1 MGNTYTKEPF
11 LKMIGPTDN
20 INDYA
25 AYFGTILTTLFIGVI
40 SYLLFKEFNN
50 RYEVAKPNEW
60 LLLIENGALKR
71 AGVGLAV
78 FRNIGAQVVKFSSNM
93 HKVEWKAQE
102 MTNQRA
108 GVEVKGFAIWGIYRP
123 CEEDQDGPFRAFK
136 SIPGLAEGNVSAGND
151 FVKQLI
157 ESIIRSTVAN
167 MSIMDVMQR
176 RDMMRDRVR
185 KEVTDQLKGWGIWL
199 ETGEIIACRISSQS
213 LFEDMQC
220 LSDEQLDFA
229 NRSEAKL
236 SAETVRMATQSKI
249 DESQINARR
258 LLEEQKL
265 ADKQAMDEKRLI
277 SQQFMNEK
285 QLVAEQAMNAARL
298 ESEVIINE
306 KQVAAD
312 LETALKTAEAET
324 KKRLNK
330 SAQQL
335 EIDKQNAQLQAER
348 DTMKMERLVQDK
360 AYQLAEVES
369 NAEVKAAAAEK
380 AMELEMLEK
389 RLAIE
394 KTLSPVNLQKMHLD
408 AVQNVYAKLPL
419 KEVKLVNMT
428 GGQGALG
435 GLGGLI
441 PGLAEATK
449 QVTGSND
456 VWDTMSDKSR

>member
-78 FRNIGAQVVKFSSNM
+78 FRNIGAQVIKFSSNM

-199 ETGEIIACRISSQS
+199 ETVEIIDCRISSQS

-249 DESQINARR
+249 DESTIETRR
-258 LLEEQKL
+258 FL
-265 ADKQAMDEKRLI
+265 DEKRLVE
-277 SQQFMNEK
+277 QQAMDQKRIDSELATALRKADTQAQRQIEELAHKLKVEK
-285 QLVAEQAMNAARL
+285 ENNAIQVERDAMRMQRVEQEKAIQLADAAKEAAVADFKEMQRMALAAKVAEQEMTLLRA
-298 ESEVIINE
+298 
-306 KQVAAD
+306 K
-312 LETALKTAEAET
+312 
-324 KKRLNK
+324 
-330 SAQQL
+330 L
-335 EIDKQNAQLQAER
+335 EIEQGL
-348 DTMKMERLVQDK
+348 T
-360 AYQLAEVES
+360 
-369 NAEVKAAAAEK
+369 
-380 AMELEMLEK
+380 
-389 RLAIE
+389 
-394 KTLSPVNLQKMHLD
+394 PVNLQKMQLD
-408 AVQNVYAKLPL
+408 AVQSIYAKLPL
-419 KEVKLVNMT
+419 REVKLVNMA
-428 GGQGALG
+428 GGQQG
-435 GLGGLI
+435 GLDSLL
-441 PGLAEATK
+441 PGLMEVGK
-449 QVTGSND
+449 QVSGK
-456 VWDTMSDKSR
+456 VGEVFSDSDGLQ

>member
-1 MGNTYTKEPF
+1 MAKVTTSGKSKEQ
-11 LKMIGPTDN
+11 
-20 INDYA
+20 
-25 AYFGTILTTLFIGVI
+25 
-40 SYLLFKEFNN
+40 
-50 RYEVAKPNEW
+50 VA
-60 LLLIENGALKR
+60 
-71 AGVGLAV
+71 
-78 FRNIGAQVVKFSSNM
+78 
-93 HKVEWKAQE
+93 
-102 MTNQRA
+102 
-108 GVEVKGFAIWGIYRP
+108 
-123 CEEDQDGPFRAFK
+123 
-136 SIPGLAEGNVSAGND
+136 
-151 FVKQLI
+151 
-157 ESIIRSTVAN
+157 
-167 MSIMDVMQR
+167 
-176 RDMMRDRVR
+176 
-185 KEVTDQLKGWGIWL
+185 
-199 ETGEIIACRISSQS
+199 
-213 LFEDMQC
+213 
-220 LSDEQLDFA
+220 
-229 NRSEAKL
+229 
-236 SAETVRMATQSKI
+236 
-249 DESQINARR
+249 
-258 LLEEQKL
+258 LEEFLQT
-265 ADKQAMDEKRLI
+265 EGGI
-277 SQQFMNEK
+277 S
-285 QLVAEQAMNAARL
+285 
-298 ESEVIINE
+298 
-306 KQVAAD
+306 
-312 LETALKTAEAET
+312 EAET

-380 AMELEMLEK
+380 AMQLKIETEAMELEMLEK

>member
-60 LLLIENGALKR
+60 LLLIEDGALKR

-199 ETGEIIACRISSQS
+199 ETVEIIDCRISSQS

-277 SQQFMNEK
+277 SQQIM
-285 QLVAEQAMNAARL
+285 
-298 ESEVIINE
+298 NE

-380 AMELEMLEK
+380 AMQLKIETEAMELEMLEK

-435 GLGGLI
+435 G
-441 PGLAEATK
+441 
-449 QVTGSND
+449 
-456 VWDTMSDKSR
+456 